1 MLRPY
6 GPRNPTV
13 RALRAD
19 DLGLRRGD
27 GRGAGRAG
35 DVGRLGEGNP
45 LRNLLLCISVINVT
59 FVGSARCTYWGDP
72 PIPPVDE

>member
-1 MLRPY
+1 MAQSPWW
-6 GPRNPTV
+6 
-13 RALRAD
+13 
-19 DLGLRRGD
+19 RRGD
-27 GRGAGRAG
+27 GRVIVNHRGAAYAASCDRKHATP
-35 DVGRLGEGNP
+35 LQKIFGEGNP